1 MSSLFRRFGRLLRS
15 NIIPTEDSP
24 SSSEKSGDWQPYS
37 ERSAEPPRNPPKE
50 DPETRFYRALE
61 LPAGASFDQIRQAY
75 KSQMKKYHP
84 DRFPN
89 DPEKRK
95 YAQQVSQQLNE
106 AYAYFEKKY
115 GR

>member
-1 MSSLFRRFGRLLRS
+1 
-15 NIIPTEDSP
+15 
-24 SSSEKSGDWQPYS
+24 
-37 ERSAEPPRNPPKE
+37 
-50 DPETRFYRALE
+50 